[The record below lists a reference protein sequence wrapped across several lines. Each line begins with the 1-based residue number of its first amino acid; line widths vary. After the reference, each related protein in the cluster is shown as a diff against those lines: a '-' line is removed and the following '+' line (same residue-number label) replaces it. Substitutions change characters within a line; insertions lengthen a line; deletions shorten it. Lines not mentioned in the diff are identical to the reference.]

1 MLTHKQKNMLAT
13 LIEHF
18 EHNDVPPSYQEL
30 CEKLNLKSK
39 SGIHRLIIGLEE
51 RGYIRR
57 LPNRARALEVV
68 RNPDGSRVSNFGKLK
83 ESGGTA
89 PASDSESTIGVP
101 LVGKIAAGRPIEA
114 ISDHSDTLQMPSS
127 MLGKGEYFALKIEG
141 DSMTGEGIMDGDTV
155 LVERCS
161 TAPNN
166 SIVVALID
174 GEEATL
180 KKMRRKGD
188 SVALEAANPAF
199 ETRIFGPDRV
209 EVQGKLAGLVR
220 TY

>member
-18 EHNDVPPSYQEL
+18 EQNDVPPSYQEL
-30 CEKLNLKSK
+30 CEKLNLRSK
-39 SGIHRLIIGLEE
+39 SGIHRLITGLEE

-68 RNPDGSRVSNFGKLK
+68 RNPDGSRVSHYGKTK
-83 ESGGTA
+83 EGGGNTS
-89 PASDSESTIGVP
+89 ASESDSTIGVP
-101 LVGKIAAGRPIEA
+101 LIGKIAAGRPIEA
-114 ISDHSDTLQMPSS
+114 ISDHSDTLEMPAS
-127 MLGKGEYFALKIEG
+127 MLGRGEYFALKIEG

-188 SVALEAANPAF
+188 SIALEAANPAF

-209 EVQGKLAGLVR
+209 EVQGKLAGLIR